1 MNIMLTDIRSLTLE
15 MQEIPEVAQ
24 GAGDS
29 FTRLLQQQLPEDVE
43 DSEQVIE
50 FKEFFPNM
58 PQSAQTPELA
68 LESPAVAAWQDY
80 LSQQEIRIT
89 TDTDPVA
96 ATPVDIGATLLNQV
110 QSVVAA
116 SLQTPAG
123 TGEQLPLGGSSLP
136 DGAVD
141 GLAIPRNDSI
151 PLDLQGNS
159 AIAAVGPASAAAES
173 STNPVQLALTP
184 APVKTISTG
193 IDLAS
198 SAPINSIPGGAQS
211 VGEGPLSA
219 RLAGGKALPDAG
231 ASINAP
237 DNAEIANSKQ
247 VDAQVK
253 ISASATRITIPLADP
268 PGDRAP
274 NPAALSDSRP
284 DGLAVSANL
293 TRESVSKDLPLSREL
308 PASDPVVPVRQAK
321 VVSSVLQREVPA
333 GVENAGLNDMQDAI
347 KTSTQSLRN
356 HPEAVGPELVGNRSL
371 ELPQQFATSQTQ
383 QAVTALSASSHSH
396 ATVSTAT
403 APAVTQNALPA
414 QLETMSLARTADAGE
429 WGNGLGERVNWMIN
443 QKQNSAII
451 RLDPPMLG
459 KLDVQIKIADDATTI
474 TIHTQHAQ
482 TRDLI
487 ETASVRLRDFLQESG
502 YQNVNVD
509 VSQRQDQ
516 QQNRSQAAFE
526 EDSGNQELNQGQDS
540 PQAHHQPAS
549 YFTGDGLL
557 DTFA

>member
-1 MNIMLTDIRSLTLE
+1 MLTDIRSLTLE
-15 MQEIPEVAQ
+15 MQEIPEVAR

-29 FTRLLQQQLPEDVE
+29 FTRLLQQQLPADVA

-50 FKEFFPNM
+50 FKEFFSNV
-58 PQSAQTPELA
+58 PQSTQTNELA
-68 LESPAVAAWQDY
+68 LASPAVAAWQDY

-96 ATPVDIGATLLNQV
+96 ATPVDIGAALLNQA
-110 QSVVAA
+110 QSVGAA

-136 DGAVD
+136 DDAIG
-141 GLAIPRNDSI
+141 GLATPRSDSI
-151 PLDLQGNS
+151 PASLKGES
-159 AIAAVGPASAAAES
+159 AIAAVGPVPAAVES
-173 STNPVQLALTP
+173 SANPVQLALTP
-184 APVKTISTG
+184 APVKTVSTG

-198 SAPINSIPGGAQS
+198 SAPINSIPDGAQA
-211 VGEGPLSA
+211 VGTGPLSA
-219 RLAGGKALPDAG
+219 RLASGQALPDAG
-231 ASINAP
+231 ASINTP
-237 DNAEIANSKQ
+237 DNAEIANGKQ
-247 VDAQVK
+247 VDARVK
-253 ISASATRITIPLADP
+253 ISASATQIAIPQADA

-293 TRESVSKDLPLSREL
+293 TRESVSKDLPLPREL
-308 PASDPVVPVRQAK
+308 SASDPVSVRQAK
-321 VVSSVLQREVPA
+321 VISSALQREVPA
-333 GVENAGLNDMQDAI
+333 SVENAGLNDMQDSI
-347 KTSTQSLRN
+347 KTSTQPLRN
-356 HPEAVGPELVGNRSL
+356 HLEAVGPEHAGNRSL

-383 QAVTALSASSHSH
+383 QAVTAPSAVGHSY
-396 ATVSTAT
+396 ATVSTA
-403 APAVTQNALPA
+403 PAVIQNALPT
-414 QLETMSLARTADAGE
+414 QLETMNLARTADAGE

-526 EDSGNQELNQGQDS
+526 EDSGNRELNQEQDS
-540 PQAHHQPAS
+540 AQAHPQPAS

>member
-15 MQEIPEVAQ
+15 MQEIPEVAP

-29 FTRLLQQQLPEDVE
+29 FTRLLQQQLPADVA

-58 PQSAQTPELA
+58 PQSMQTSELA
-68 LESPAVAAWQDY
+68 LASPAVAAWQDY

-96 ATPVDIGATLLNQV
+96 ATPVDISAALLNQA
-110 QSVVAA
+110 QPVVAA
-116 SLQTPAG
+116 SLQTPDG
-123 TGEQLPLGGSSLP
+123 TGEQLPLDGSGLP
-136 DGAVD
+136 DAAIG
-141 GLAIPRNDSI
+141 GLAFPRNDSI
-151 PLDLQGNS
+151 PALLQGES
-159 AIAAVGPASAAAES
+159 AIAAVGPVPVAAES
-173 STNPVQLALTP
+173 SDNPAQLALTP
-184 APVKTISTG
+184 APVKIISTG
-193 IDLAS
+193 IDPAS
-198 SAPINSIPGGAQS
+198 SAPINSIPDGAQS
-211 VGEGPLSA
+211 VGAGSLSA
-219 RLAGGKALPDAG
+219 RLASAQALPDAG

-237 DNAEIANSKQ
+237 ANAEIANGKQ
-247 VDAQVK
+247 VDAQMK
-253 ISASATRITIPLADP
+253 ISASAAQITIPLAAA

-284 DGLAVSANL
+284 DGLAISANL
-293 TRESVSKDLPLSREL
+293 TRESVGKDLPLSREL
-308 PASDPVVPVRQAK
+308 PTSDIVPVRQAK
-321 VVSSVLQREVPA
+321 VISSALQREVPA
-333 GVENAGLNDMQDAI
+333 STENSGLNDIQDAI
-347 KTSTQSLRN
+347 KTSTQPLRN
-356 HPEAVGPELVGNRSL
+356 HPEAIGPELVGNRSL

-383 QAVTALSASSHSH
+383 QAVTALSAVGHSH
-396 ATVSTAT
+396 ATAST
-403 APAVTQNALPA
+403 APALIQNALPA
-414 QLETMSLARTADAGE
+414 QLETMNLARTADAGE

-487 ETASVRLRDFLQESG
+487 ESASVRLRDFLQESG

-526 EDSGNQELNQGQDS
+526 EDSGDRELNQEQDS
-540 PQAHHQPAS
+540 AQAHHQPAS